1 MLLFLWCNKMNYFN
15 KIVNAKRLFDANQ
28 LKIKKS
34 YNKMQI
40 SSYVGKEKWFT
51 IWGRKLVL
59 TLSSYIYP

>member
-34 YNKMQI
+34 YNEMQI

-51 IWGRKLVL
+51 I
-59 TLSSYIYP
+59 